1 MPVLVYLGEE
11 HELKEGRNVIGKLKA
26 SCNVMLEG
34 ASVADTHAVLELIQD
49 GAILTDLDSP
59 FGTFFN
65 GVRITQP
72 QRVVHGDTI
81 KFGDAG
87 HEYKFDMTLAPSV
100 DKSIASS
107 FRDSLAPT
115 FSNSDAAAMT
125 SQKGQAP
132 PVRKSNVFASYLD
145 ERSTDAA
152 LRDMVER
159 QLHRRSL
166 SKSIPTNSKKVP
178 PLSPSQ
184 RNFIE
189 RQKLRLSQK
198 IRDINSVMLGHTAIS
213 DTYLASWTTSGPGH
227 PGDDP
232 FDDDD
237 LPETSEKAPL
247 VIAPTKKSP
256 SPVVIRAPAATPPV
270 EDMNESDDD
279 DLPETVEQRPPPA
292 FDAASTP
299 AVAFRKPRR
308 SGSAQR
314 RIDVLIQSRRVK
326 ALAQAWNAWRQA
338 LEVRQRADQQRQ
350 QRAAATR
357 IQRFVHGVALRQR
370 IARHVE
376 QRCKHREQ
384 CAHVSRVVQLF
395 QRQCFRFTMARWRS
409 HGIECVV
416 TKLHDRLV
424 DRCIRRDAVT
434 RTFRQWK
441 SAWVRSSGRQTTL
454 SRVLHHSLS
463 RTKLRALL
471 AWRVWRL
478 ETEAHAA
485 LAKAHDEHAKQKLL
499 VQAMAAQSQAEAT
512 AWSDQAKE
520 TAQHVQ
526 REAALKAQV
535 AALTDQV
542 DAWKTIRKADV
553 AVQTD
558 SNANAR
564 AALLSHTLLKTVVGE
579 MKEKNLRAVID
590 SLEGDLTASQ
600 ERETR
605 LRDEY
610 KQLLETMV
618 RHASQL
624 DDAQKAAKDHQNII
638 DDQAKALA
646 AMEAAHESAKQAALD
661 KEASLTKRLDELRTA
676 TADLQ
681 RREDVKKTM
690 ESTTQQQAIA
700 LMEDAGKREAAL
712 KAQVD
717 VLESAARKREADQFK
732 LVLAHDVETKALADQ
747 CRQLEATVA
756 KLQAERALPREAP
769 APRFE
774 QPSTP
779 PSSPHPNAALEQEL
793 ETYKKMLELADMKLK
808 AATTQLDAKHAA
820 ERAIVKAEMQAHMQ
834 FNAHVETFLEALVT
848 KYDVRLLRVGGELDV
863 LMAHGEHDAK
873 GAQFRAASNLVGY
886 AQEERLMHFQDLSE
900 IHDHLLGLR
909 RLAILHAT
917 SPPSTMA
924 MHTMSLSPNGTFL
937 YDMLVQR
944 LNRLHQLHDSMAVQA
959 ATLTGGNHD
968 TKKLEY
974 AKFLAQTMYSRQV
987 AFVDEASAALLHIA
1001 RLQAHLDGIA

>member
-1 MPVLVYLGEE
+1 MGPLEASLQARHEMERIEWQKELSAVKHEIDRLHGLQQKPRTCEASTQCHITEE
-11 HELKEGRNVIGKLKA
+11 ARPRSSDPTYTNNRK
-26 SCNVMLEG
+26 
-34 ASVADTHAVLELIQD
+34 IQ
-49 GAILTDLDSP
+49 
-59 FGTFFN
+59 
-65 GVRITQP
+65 IT
-72 QRVVHGDTI
+72 
-81 KFGDAG
+81 K
-87 HEYKFDMTLAPSV
+87 
-100 DKSIASS
+100 
-107 FRDSLAPT
+107 
-115 FSNSDAAAMT
+115 
-125 SQKGQAP
+125 
-132 PVRKSNVFASYLD
+132 
-145 ERSTDAA
+145 RSA
-152 LRDMVER
+152 
-159 QLHRRSL
+159 
-166 SKSIPTNSKKVP
+166 
-178 PLSPSQ
+178 
-184 RNFIE
+184 
-189 RQKLRLSQK
+189 
-198 IRDINSVMLGHTAIS
+198 
-213 DTYLASWTTSGPGH
+213 H

-314 RIDVLIQSRRVK
+314 RIDVLIQNKSGKRSCGRR
-326 ALAQAWNAWRQA
+326 
-338 LEVRQRADQQRQ
+338 
-350 QRAAATR
+350 
-357 IQRFVHGVALRQR
+357 
-370 IARHVE
+370 
-376 QRCKHREQ
+376 
-384 CAHVSRVVQLF
+384 
-395 QRQCFRFTMARWRS
+395 
-409 HGIECVV
+409 
-416 TKLHDRLV
+416 
-424 DRCIRRDAVT
+424 
-434 RTFRQWK
+434 
-441 SAWVRSSGRQTTL
+441 
-454 SRVLHHSLS
+454 
-463 RTKLRALL
+463 
-471 AWRVWRL
+471 
-478 ETEAHAA
+478 
-485 LAKAHDEHAKQKLL
+485 
-499 VQAMAAQSQAEAT
+499 

-558 SNANAR
+558 SNAR

-646 AMEAAHESAKQAALD
+646 AYESFNVAEWSRFLGCRMEAAHESAKQAALD

-779 PSSPHPNAALEQEL
+779 PSSPHPNAA
-793 ETYKKMLELADMKLK
+793 YVS
-808 AATTQLDAKHAA
+808 
-820 ERAIVKAEMQAHMQ
+820 R
-834 FNAHVETFLEALVT
+834 
-848 KYDVRLLRVGGELDV
+848 
-863 LMAHGEHDAK
+863 
-873 GAQFRAASNLVGY
+873 
-886 AQEERLMHFQDLSE
+886 
-900 IHDHLLGLR
+900 LGLC
-909 RLAILHAT
+909 
-917 SPPSTMA
+917 
-924 MHTMSLSPNGTFL
+924 G
-937 YDMLVQR
+937 
-944 LNRLHQLHDSMAVQA
+944 
-959 ATLTGGNHD
+959 
-968 TKKLEY
+968 
-974 AKFLAQTMYSRQV
+974 
-987 AFVDEASAALLHIA
+987 
-1001 RLQAHLDGIA
+1001 